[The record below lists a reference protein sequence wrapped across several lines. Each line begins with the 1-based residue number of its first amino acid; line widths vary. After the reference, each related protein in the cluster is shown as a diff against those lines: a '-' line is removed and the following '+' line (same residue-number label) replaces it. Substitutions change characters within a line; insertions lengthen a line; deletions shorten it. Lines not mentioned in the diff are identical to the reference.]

1 MFCGR
6 DDIEN
11 DMLKLFR
18 KSICIILW
26 ALSLIDSIFCLTE
39 HMCDPTLLIKWQGPY
54 EKPS

>member
-26 ALSLIDSIFCLTE
+26 ALSLIDSIFRLTE